1 MGEHEMRPW
10 HLGPIEWSWVI
21 QYLLQRR
28 LLDSEQH
35 MRWFKRVV
43 GYRSCLREPSA
54 ILLVRN
60 GLRTHLCHFTHGEY
74 SPLARLHQNPH
85 ALLLNELVDR
95 LWRERAPSL
104 PNPSRVFATNPNSES
119 VRC

>member
-28 LLDSEQH
+28 LLDPEQH
-35 MRWFKRVV
+35 MRRCKRVV
-43 GYRSCLREPSA
+43 GYRSCLRESSA
-54 ILLVRN
+54 GLLVRD
-60 GLRTHLCHFTHGEY
+60 GPATHLCHFTHGEY
-74 SPLARLHQNPH
+74 SPLAGLHQNPH

-95 LWRERAPSL
+95 LWRERASSL
-104 PNPSRVFATNPNSES
+104 PNPSWVFTTNSNSES